1 MVACW
6 ENLQYG
12 LGRGIVIGPKTY
24 FGRIDLTY
32 IVDAGCV
39 VTVMVLDQM
48 GSLDSS
54 RSDRGID
61 FH

>member
-1 MVACW
+1 MVVCS
-6 ENLQYG
+6 ENLQYD
-12 LGRGIVIGPKTY
+12 LGRGFVIGPKTC

-54 RSDRGID
+54 RSDCDID